1 MNELTGEI
9 PGKVKMKLGRR
20 PKDQRKIYEINED
33 QTKFIM
39 ELSDQKNELQ
49 MIFNLLLRAN
59 QKDYGREII
68 FKDLVLLALP
78 KLNDKDLEKLQECSL
93 TGMEKVARA
102 LDLYNKKNNTHLKLD
117 EYLLLKLGIN

>member
-1 MNELTGEI
+1 
-9 PGKVKMKLGRR
+9 
-20 PKDQRKIYEINED
+20 
-33 QTKFIM
+33 M
-39 ELSDQKNELQ
+39 ELSDKKNELQ

-102 LDLYNKKNNTHLKLD
+102 LDLYNKKNSTSLKLD

>member
-59 QKDYGREII
+59 KKDYGREII
-68 FKDLVLLALP
+68 FKDLVLLSLP
-78 KLNDKDLEKLQECSL
+78 KLNDKDFEKLQECSL

-102 LDLYNKKNNTHLKLD
+102 LDLYNKENNTSLKLD